1 LVECATANVDTG
13 LADPHCSLVK
23 IDVIPTQ
30 ARDFTAPQARES
42 EVPGMP
48 VAVLR
53 DAAEDCADLIGG
65 ECLEFSGLARYA
77 IDQSGNISR
86 QAALGDQLRE
96 DLR

>member
-1 LVECATANVDTG
+1 
-13 LADPHCSLVK
+13 
-23 IDVIPTQ
+23 
-30 ARDFTAPQARES
+30 
-42 EVPGMP
+42 MP

-53 DAAEDCADLIGG
+53 DAAENRAHLIGG